1 MSEFGPN
8 EFTPAALVA
17 WLGEIGVAAE
27 LLEPGVPMPTVEL
40 AAAAIGALPEQIVK
54 TLLFRGRDG
63 QLARVIASGPRRI
76 DREKLVAITGLDRPK
91 LAPPELVL
99 EATGWPAGGVA
110 PVGSAQPIP
119 TYVDESVMSW
129 DFIFGG
135 GGTELTLIRISP
147 ADIVRLTAATV
158 TCVVESPA
166 GIPEGTADGR

>member
-1 MSEFGPN
+1 
-8 EFTPAALVA
+8 VA
-17 WLGEIGVAAE
+17 WLAELGVIAE

-91 LAPPELVL
+91 LAPPEIVL

-110 PVGSAQPIP
+110 PVGSPQPIP
-119 TYVDESVMSW
+119 TYIDESVMEW
-129 DFIFGG
+129 DFVFGG
-135 GGTELTLIRISP
+135 GGTELTLIRIGP
-147 ADIVRLTAATV
+147 ADILRLTRASVARI
-158 TCVVESPA
+158 VETPPIPQHDTTSPSQGA
-166 GIPEGTADGR
+166 QIAP